1 MSDTDHEIRVQNTA
15 PAPDNPD
22 SDPEKQHRKGRGQMR
37 SRGLVVALAVLLA
50 VAAAGAVVLY
60 TNGVKK
66 AAESGGSLTT
76 VIVATQDIPA
86 NTSLDPLIQSGG
98 FKELS
103 VPTDAVVDGAVT
115 SLASLQGQTTTAPI
129 VANEQLTA
137 SNLSSG
143 EQVAGGML
151 GISKGHLALT
161 IKLNAPQGVNGNIQR
176 GDNITVFATYTGA
189 SIVTGTTLPQLLNG
203 TAPTTDKQELP
214 DFTVSL
220 IPTVRVLQVV
230 NPTIDEAGNPVGD
243 AVTLTLDLLPSDAQA
258 LTLANQTATLYIGLL
273 PPGEDGHA
281 IPASTLPVNLL
292 LGKKLP

>member
-1 MSDTDHEIRVQNTA
+1 
-15 PAPDNPD
+15 
-22 SDPEKQHRKGRGQMR
+22 MR

-86 NTSLDPLIQSGG
+86 NTSLDPLIEGGG

-103 VPTDAVVDGAVT
+103 VPADAVVDGAVT
-115 SLASLQGQTTTAPI
+115 SLASLRGQTTTAPI

-176 GDNITVFATYTGA
+176 GDNITIFATYTGA
-189 SIVTGTTLPQLLNG
+189 SIIAGTTLPQLLNG
-203 TAPTTDKQELP
+203 SAPTTDKQDLP

-230 NPTIDEAGNPVGD
+230 NPAIDASGNPVGD
-243 AVTLTLDLLPSDAQA
+243 SVTLTLDLLPADAQA

>member
-1 MSDTDHEIRVQNTA
+1 
-15 PAPDNPD
+15 
-22 SDPEKQHRKGRGQMR
+22 
-37 SRGLVVALAVLLA
+37 VVALAVLLA

-86 NTSLDPLIQSGG
+86 NTSLDPLIEGGG

-115 SLASLQGQTTTAPI
+115 SLASLRGQTTTAPI
-129 VANEQLTA
+129 VANEQLTS

-143 EQVAGGML
+143 EQVAGGVL

-220 IPTVRVLQVV
+220 IPTVRVLQVI
-230 NPTIDEAGNPVGD
+230 NPVLDETGKPVGD
-243 AVTLTLDLLPSDAQA
+243 SVTLTLDLLPADAQA

>member
-1 MSDTDHEIRVQNTA
+1 
-15 PAPDNPD
+15 
-22 SDPEKQHRKGRGQMR
+22 MR

-86 NTSLDPLIQSGG
+86 NTNLDDLIQNGG

-103 VPTDAVVDGAVT
+103 VPADAVVDGAIT
-115 SLASLQGQTTTAPI
+115 SLAELRGQTTTAPV

-137 SNLSSG
+137 SNLSGG
-143 EQVAGGML
+143 EQVEGGML
-151 GISKGHLALT
+151 GISKGHEAVT

-176 GDNITVFATYTGA
+176 GDNITVFATFTGA
-189 SIVTGTTLPQLLNG
+189 SIIKGGTIQELLNG
-203 TAPTTDKQELP
+203 TATTTDRQDLP
-214 DFTVSL
+214 DFTATL

-230 NPTIDEAGNPVGD
+230 NPGIDANGNATGD
-243 AVTLTLDLLPSDAQA
+243 DVTLTLDLLPADAQN
-258 LTLANQTATLYIGLL
+258 LILANQTGTLYIGLL
-273 PPGEDGHA
+273 PPGEDGHV
-281 IPASTLPVNLL
+281 IPGSTLPVQLL
-292 LGKKLP
+292 LGKKAIA

>member
-1 MSDTDHEIRVQNTA
+1 
-15 PAPDNPD
+15 
-22 SDPEKQHRKGRGQMR
+22 MR

-66 AAESGGSLTT
+66 AAESGGTLTT

-86 NTSLDPLIQSGG
+86 NTSLDPLIEGGG

-103 VPTDAVVDGAVT
+103 VPSDAVVDGAVT
-115 SLASLQGQTTTAPI
+115 SLAALHGQTTTAPI

-176 GDNITVFATYTGA
+176 GDNITIFATYTGA
-189 SIVTGTTLPQLLNG
+189 SVLTGVTLPQLLNG
-203 TAPTTDKQELP
+203 TASTTETQSLP

-230 NPTIDEAGNPVGD
+230 NPTIDQTTGNPVGD
-243 AVTLTLDLLPSDAQA
+243 AVTLTLDLLPADAQA

>member
-1 MSDTDHEIRVQNTA
+1 
-15 PAPDNPD
+15 
-22 SDPEKQHRKGRGQMR
+22 MR

-86 NTSLDPLIQSGG
+86 NTSLDPLIEGGG

-115 SLASLQGQTTTAPI
+115 SLASLRGQTTTAPI

-176 GDNITVFATYTGA
+176 GDNITIFATYTGA
-189 SIVTGTTLPQLLNG
+189 SIVTGVTLPQLLNG

-230 NPTIDEAGNPVGD
+230 NPAIDEAGNPVGD
-243 AVTLTLDLLPSDAQA
+243 AVTLTLDLLPADAQA

>member
-1 MSDTDHEIRVQNTA
+1 
-15 PAPDNPD
+15 
-22 SDPEKQHRKGRGQMR
+22 MR

-66 AAESGGSLTT
+66 AAESGGTLAT

-86 NTSLDPLIQSGG
+86 NTSLDPLIEGGG

-115 SLASLQGQTTTAPI
+115 SLAALRGQTTTAPI

-143 EQVAGGML
+143 EQVAGGAL

-189 SIVTGTTLPQLLNG
+189 SIVTGTTLQQLLHG
-203 TAPTTDKQELP
+203 TAPTTNRQELP

-230 NPTIDEAGNPVGD
+230 NPTVDEAGRAVGD
-243 AVTLTLDLLPSDAQA
+243 AVTLTLDLLPADAQA

>member
-1 MSDTDHEIRVQNTA
+1 
-15 PAPDNPD
+15 
-22 SDPEKQHRKGRGQMR
+22 MR

-86 NTSLDPLIQSGG
+86 NTSLDPLIEGGG

-115 SLASLQGQTTTAPI
+115 SLASLRGQTTTAPI

-176 GDNITVFATYTGA
+176 GDNITIFATYTGA

-230 NPTIDEAGNPVGD
+230 NPAIDEAGNPVGD
-243 AVTLTLDLLPSDAQA
+243 SVTLTLDLLPADAQA

>member
-1 MSDTDHEIRVQNTA
+1 
-15 PAPDNPD
+15 
-22 SDPEKQHRKGRGQMR
+22 MR

-66 AAESGGSLTT
+66 SAESGGSLTT

-86 NTSLDPLIQSGG
+86 NTSLDALVQSGG

-103 VPTDAVVDGAVT
+103 VPADAVVNGAVT
-115 SLASLQGQTTTAPI
+115 SLAELRGQTTTAPI

-137 SNLSSG
+137 SNLSGG
-143 EQVAGGML
+143 EQVEGGML
-151 GISKGHLALT
+151 GISKGHVALT

-176 GDNITVFATYTGA
+176 GDNITVFATFTGA
-189 SIVTGTTLPQLLNG
+189 SIIKGATLPEIVNG
-203 TAPTTDKQELP
+203 TASTTDKQDLP
-214 DFTVSL
+214 DFTLTL

-230 NPTIDEAGNPVGD
+230 NPAVDEAGNPTGD
-243 AVTLTLDLLPSDAQA
+243 SVTLTLDLLPPDAQS
-258 LTLANQTATLYIGLL
+258 LTLAGQTGTLYIGLL

-281 IPASTLPVNLL
+281 IPASTLPVKLL
-292 LGKKLP
+292 LGKLATP

>member
-1 MSDTDHEIRVQNTA
+1 
-15 PAPDNPD
+15 
-22 SDPEKQHRKGRGQMR
+22 MR

-86 NTSLDPLIQSGG
+86 NTSLDPLIEGGG

-115 SLASLQGQTTTAPI
+115 SLASLRGQTTTAPI
-129 VANEQLTA
+129 VANEQLTS

-143 EQVAGGML
+143 EQVAGGTL

-203 TAPTTDKQELP
+203 SAPTTDKQELP

-230 NPTIDEAGNPVGD
+230 NPALDDTGKPVGD
-243 AVTLTLDLLPSDAQA
+243 SVTLTLDLLPADAQA

>member
-1 MSDTDHEIRVQNTA
+1 
-15 PAPDNPD
+15 
-22 SDPEKQHRKGRGQMR
+22 MR

-76 VIVATQDIPA
+76 VIVAAQDIPA
-86 NTSLDPLIQSGG
+86 NTSLDALIQSGG

-103 VPTDAVVDGAVT
+103 VPTDAVVNGAVT
-115 SLASLQGQTTTAPI
+115 SLAELRGQTTTAPV

-143 EQVAGGML
+143 EQVEGGML
-151 GISKGHLALT
+151 GISKGHVALT
-161 IKLNAPQGVNGNIQR
+161 IKLSVPQGVNGNIQR

-189 SIVTGTTLPQLLNG
+189 SIIKGATLPELVHGTGTTATQ
-203 TAPTTDKQELP
+203 DLP
-214 DFTVSL
+214 DFTLSL

-230 NPTIDEAGNPVGD
+230 NPRIDEAGATTGD
-243 AVTLTLDLLPSDAQA
+243 SVTLTLDLLPADAQS

-273 PPGEDGHA
+273 PPGEDGHE
-281 IPASTLPVNLL
+281 IPASTLPVKLL
-292 LGKKLP
+292 LGKKAVA

>member
-1 MSDTDHEIRVQNTA
+1 
-15 PAPDNPD
+15 
-22 SDPEKQHRKGRGQMR
+22 MR

-86 NTSLDPLIQSGG
+86 NTSLDSLIESGG

-103 VPTDAVVDGAVT
+103 VPADAVVDGAVT
-115 SLASLQGQTTTAPI
+115 SLATLRGQTTTAPI

-143 EQVAGGML
+143 EQVEGGML
-151 GISKGHLALT
+151 GISKGHEALT
-161 IKLNAPQGVNGNIQR
+161 IKLSAPQGVNGNIQR
-176 GDNITVFATYTGA
+176 GDNISVLATYTGA
-189 SIVTGTTLPQLLNG
+189 SIIKGATLPELLNG
-203 TAPTTDKQELP
+203 TATTTDRQELP
-214 DFTVSL
+214 DFTVTL

-230 NPTIDEAGNPVGD
+230 NPGIDEAGNATGD
-243 AVTLTLDLLPSDAQA
+243 SVTLTLDLLPPDAQA
-258 LTLANQTATLYIGLL
+258 LTLANQTATLYIALL
-273 PPGEDGHA
+273 PPGEDGHT
-281 IPASTLPVNLL
+281 IPASTLPLKLL
-292 LGKKLP
+292 LGKQAIA

>member
-1 MSDTDHEIRVQNTA
+1 
-15 PAPDNPD
+15 
-22 SDPEKQHRKGRGQMR
+22 MR

-66 AAESGGSLTT
+66 TAESGGSLTT

-86 NTSLDPLIQSGG
+86 NTSLNTLIESGG

-103 VPTDAVVDGAVT
+103 VPTDAVVTGAVT
-115 SLASLQGQTTTAPI
+115 SLAELRGQTTTAPI

-151 GISKGHLALT
+151 GISKGHVALT

-176 GDNITVFATYTGA
+176 GDNITVFATFTGA
-189 SIVTGTTLPQLLNG
+189 SIIKGATLPQLVNG
-203 TAPTTDKQELP
+203 TAATTTDQQELP
-214 DFTVSL
+214 DFTLTL

-230 NPTIDEAGNPVGD
+230 NPAIDPSTGNPTGD
-243 AVTLTLDLLPSDAQA
+243 AVTLTLDLLPADAQS
-258 LTLANQTATLYIGLL
+258 LTLAGQTGTLYIGLL

-281 IPASTLPVNLL
+281 IPASTLPVKLL
-292 LGKKLP
+292 LGKVAA

>member
-1 MSDTDHEIRVQNTA
+1 
-15 PAPDNPD
+15 
-22 SDPEKQHRKGRGQMR
+22 MR

-86 NTSLDPLIQSGG
+86 NTSLDPLIEGGG

-103 VPTDAVVDGAVT
+103 VPSDAVVDGAVT
-115 SLASLQGQTTTAPI
+115 SLASLRGQTTTAPI

-176 GDNITVFATYTGA
+176 GDNITIFATYTGA
-189 SIVTGTTLPQLLNG
+189 SIITGTTLPQLLNG
-203 TAPTTDKQELP
+203 TAPTTDRQELP

-230 NPTIDEAGNPVGD
+230 NPAIDEAGNPVGD

>member
-1 MSDTDHEIRVQNTA
+1 
-15 PAPDNPD
+15 
-22 SDPEKQHRKGRGQMR
+22 MR

-86 NTSLDPLIQSGG
+86 NTSLDPLIEGGG

-115 SLASLQGQTTTAPI
+115 SLASLRGQTTTAPI
-129 VANEQLTA
+129 VANEQLTS

-230 NPTIDEAGNPVGD
+230 NPAIDDTGNPVGD
-243 AVTLTLDLLPSDAQA
+243 SVTLTLDLLPADAQA

>member
-1 MSDTDHEIRVQNTA
+1 
-15 PAPDNPD
+15 
-22 SDPEKQHRKGRGQMR
+22 MR

-76 VIVATQDIPA
+76 VIVAAQDIPA
-86 NTSLDPLIQSGG
+86 NTSLDALIQSGG

-103 VPTDAVVDGAVT
+103 VPADAVVDGAVT
-115 SLASLQGQTTTAPI
+115 SLAELRGQTTTAPI

-137 SNLSSG
+137 SNLSGG
-143 EQVAGGML
+143 EQVEGGML
-151 GISKGHLALT
+151 GISKGHVALT

-176 GDNITVFATYTGA
+176 GDNITVFATFTGA
-189 SIVTGTTLPQLLNG
+189 SIIKGATLPELVKG
-203 TAPTTDKQELP
+203 TASTTDRQELP
-214 DFTVSL
+214 DFTTTL

-230 NPTIDEAGNPVGD
+230 NPGIDEAGNPTGD

-273 PPGEDGHA
+273 PPGEDGHQ
-281 IPASTLPVNLL
+281 IPASTLPVQLL
-292 LGKKLP
+292 LGKKAAA

>member
-1 MSDTDHEIRVQNTA
+1 
-15 PAPDNPD
+15 
-22 SDPEKQHRKGRGQMR
+22 MR

>member
-1 MSDTDHEIRVQNTA
+1 
-15 PAPDNPD
+15 
-22 SDPEKQHRKGRGQMR
+22 MR

-50 VAAAGAVVLY
+50 AAAAGAVVLY

-76 VIVATQDIPA
+76 VIVAAQDIPA
-86 NTSLDPLIQSGG
+86 NTSLDALIQSGG

-115 SLASLQGQTTTAPI
+115 SLAELRGQTTTAPI

-137 SNLSSG
+137 SNLSGG
-143 EQVAGGML
+143 EQVEGGML

-176 GDNITVFATYTGA
+176 GDNITVFATYTGV
-189 SIVTGTTLPQLLNG
+189 SITGATLPQLLSG
-203 TAPTTDKQELP
+203 TAPTTDQRQLP
-214 DFTVSL
+214 DFTLSL
-220 IPTVRVLQVV
+220 IPTVRVLEVV
-230 NPTIDEAGNPVGD
+230 NPGIDEAGNATGD
-243 AVTLTLDLLPSDAQA
+243 SVTLTLDLLPEDAQA

-273 PPGEDGHA
+273 PPGEDGHV
-281 IPASTLPVNLL
+281 IPASSLPVQLR
-292 LGKKLP
+292 LGKKATA

>member
-1 MSDTDHEIRVQNTA
+1 
-15 PAPDNPD
+15 
-22 SDPEKQHRKGRGQMR
+22 MR

-66 AAESGGSLTT
+66 SAESGGSLTT

-86 NTSLDPLIQSGG
+86 NTSLDALIESGG

-103 VPTDAVVDGAVT
+103 VPTDAVVTGAVT
-115 SLASLQGQTTTAPI
+115 SLTALRGQTTTAPI

-143 EQVAGGML
+143 EQVQGGML
-151 GISKGHLALT
+151 GISKGHVAVT
-161 IKLNAPQGVNGNIQR
+161 IKVTTPEGVNGNIQR
-176 GDNITVFATYTGA
+176 GDNITIFATYTGA
-189 SIVTGTTLPQLLNG
+189 SVIKGATLPEIVNG
-203 TAPTTDKQELP
+203 TAPTTDRQELP

-230 NPTIDEAGNPVGD
+230 NPGLDEQGNPTGD
-243 AVTLTLDLLPSDAQA
+243 SVTLTLDLTPPDAQL
-258 LTLANQTATLYIGLL
+258 LTLAQQTASLNVGLL

-281 IPASTLPVNLL
+281 ITASTLPVKLL
-292 LGKKLP
+292 LGKLAIP